1 MDHLALIPHFGN
13 GRGRLARHGRAVV
26 YSVADPV
33 ASAAV
38 ASWCTFVGDR
48 PAGDALD
55 DLGRIL
61 QRSAISA
68 LAAFVEDGDGLEVLT
83 AGGAPI
89 SADGAPLAGTQLPH
103 RQRVTAASIE
113 LLATGTLADDPLLD
127 FVEGVV
133 AADGFSLRRSAAAPA
148 PWADAGGAMA
158 QSAPAAAAQPAAEQP
173 APTEVPPPADTA
185 APAMAGMPGGAG
197 VMAGAAAAAG
207 VPSADELAAMGEPEV
222 MIDPGVVETP
232 AGVVSLLAGDDDL
245 PAAEPLP
252 IAGGPAPEPGPMAA
266 PAPAADG
273 TPGPAATEPVA
284 VTPAPQPGHVMVAGL
299 RCARGHFNDPRA
311 RFCATCGIA
320 MHQASFVLTEDVR
333 PPLGVITF
341 ADGTFYSVAGNLVFG
356 RDPEDDP
363 AIRAGAATPA
373 TLVDPQNTISR
384 VHAEVRAIDWDVY
397 LVDRGSTNGT
407 FVWNAAAQQWDR
419 LVPDQPRVIEP
430 GAQISFGRLVAAFDS
445 GLRP

>member
-1 MDHLALIPHFGN
+1 MDHLVLIPHFGH
-13 GRGRLARHGRAVV
+13 GRGRLARNGRAVV
-26 YSVADPV
+26 YVVADPV
-33 ASAAV
+33 ANAAF
-38 ASWCTFVGDR
+38 ASWCALVGER
-48 PAGDALD
+48 PAADALD
-55 DLGRIL
+55 DLSRL
-61 QRSAISA
+61 VQRSAVSA
-68 LAAFVEDGDGLEVLT
+68 LAAFVADGDGIEVLT

-89 SADGAPLAGTQLPH
+89 TADGSPLADDAAPQRRRLTGTS
-103 RQRVTAASIE
+103 AIE
-113 LLATGTLADDPLLD
+113 LMATGTLADDPLLD

-133 AADGFSLRRSAAAPA
+133 AADGFTLRRSAAGPT
-148 PWADAGGAMA
+148 PW
-158 QSAPAAAAQPAAEQP
+158 SAAEPAAHHAEP
-173 APTEVPPPADTA
+173 VVDHTDA
-185 APAMAGMPGGAG
+185 APAVGAAPAQAGMPGGAG
-197 VMAGAAAAAG
+197 AMAGAAAAAG
-207 VPSADELAAMGEPEV
+207 APSADELAELGEPEV
-222 MIDPGVVETP
+222 SIDPGVVETP
-232 AGVVSLLAGDDDL
+232 AGVVSLLAGADDDL

-252 IAGGPAPEPGPMAA
+252 VAGGPAPDSGAGAA
-266 PAPAADG
+266 PAANASPQ
-273 TPGPAATEPVA
+273 PGAPPDAATEPMA
-284 VTPAPQPGHVMVAGL
+284 VTPSAQPGQVMVSGL

-356 RDPEDDP
+356 RDPDDDP
-363 AIRAGAATPA
+363 AIRSGDAAPA
-373 TLVDPQNTISR
+373 TLVDPANTISR

-419 LVPDQPRVIEP
+419 LAPDQPRVIEP

>member
-1 MDHLALIPHFGN
+1 
-13 GRGRLARHGRAVV
+13 V
-26 YSVADPV
+26 
-33 ASAAV
+33 
-38 ASWCTFVGDR
+38 
-48 PAGDALD
+48 
-55 DLGRIL
+55 
-61 QRSAISA
+61 SA
-68 LAAFVEDGDGLEVLT
+68 LAAFVGDGDGIEVLT

-89 SADGAPLAGTQLPH
+89 TADGSPLATTQVPH
-103 RQRVTAASIE
+103 RQRVAASSIE
-113 LLATGTLADDPLLD
+113 LLATGALADDPLLD

-133 AADGFSLRRSAAAPA
+133 AADGFTLRRRAAGPA
-148 PWADAGGAMA
+148 PWADAGDAMA
-158 QSAPAAAAQPAAEQP
+158 QSAPAAPPEPAEPAPAAAP
-173 APTEVPPPADTA
+173 AGAP
-185 APAMAGMPGGAG
+185 PAMAGMPGGAG
-197 VMAGAAAAAG
+197 AMAGAAAAPA
-207 VPSADELAAMGEPEV
+207 VPSADELAEMGEPEV
-222 MIDPGVVETP
+222 TLDPGVVETP
-232 AGVVSLLAGDDDL
+232 AGVVSLLAGAVDDL
-245 PAAEPLP
+245 PEAEPLP
-252 IAGGPAPEPGPMAA
+252 IAGGPAPEPAPAPMAA
-266 PAPAADG
+266 PTPTADG
-273 TPGPAATEPVA
+273 TPAPASTEPVA

-363 AIRAGAATPA
+363 AIRSGAATPA